1 MLSLV
6 ESAMNRVPFYGTSSP
21 KVISRTFDHLSSV
34 IKAENHEPAEN
45 WEISRIRFINNG
57 ETPII
62 A

>member
-34 IKAENHEPAEN
+34 IKEENYESAENR
-45 WEISRIRFINNG
+45 EISRVGFIRNG
-57 ETPII
+57 ETPIFK
-62 A
+62 